1 MFRHMSTITVKTRRV
16 HLELINFE
24 QTRMDVRQNT
34 NLSGTILMHMCY
46 LLVISTSSVPNY

>member
-1 MFRHMSTITVKTRRV
+1 LFRHMSTITVKTRRV

-24 QTRMDVRQNT
+24 QARMDVRQNT

-46 LLVISTSSVPNY
+46 LLVSTSSVPNY